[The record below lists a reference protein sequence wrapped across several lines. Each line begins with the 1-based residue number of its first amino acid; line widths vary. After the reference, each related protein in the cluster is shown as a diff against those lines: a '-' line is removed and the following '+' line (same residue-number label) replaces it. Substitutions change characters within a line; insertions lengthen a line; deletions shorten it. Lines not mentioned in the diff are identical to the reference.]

1 MKSSPE
7 SRKAEYER
15 LRTRRTALLDRI
27 SAIRADLA
35 RGLDQDSSERAVEL
49 ENADVLHEIARVAEE
64 ELEQIEAALGSL
76 RGVDKPDNPVEQV

>member
-1 MKSSPE
+1 M
-7 SRKAEYER
+7 
-15 LRTRRTALLDRI
+15 
-27 SAIRADLA
+27 
-35 RGLDQDSSERAVEL
+35 EL